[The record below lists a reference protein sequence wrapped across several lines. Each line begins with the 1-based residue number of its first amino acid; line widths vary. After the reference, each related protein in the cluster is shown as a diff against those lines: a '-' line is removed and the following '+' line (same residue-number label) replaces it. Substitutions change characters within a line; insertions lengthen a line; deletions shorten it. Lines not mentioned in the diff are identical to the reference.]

1 MEWKELLKMRF
12 SKLFFITTL
21 FTLTTSLNAEDGHH
35 HEDSHAHEKEEHS
48 EQSEQKAGDEGHKDH
63 DDDDHDEHEHGE
75 SEKGAHKHDDEHG
88 AESFGEDK
96 AIVEVMDEGN
106 KFRLHV
112 ESIRFLNLE
121 HATVIH
127 LKEQEHSIP
136 SSALVR
142 FQNHTGVYRVIGDD
156 VFEMIHLD
164 VLKEEDGRA
173 HVKSQKLR
181 SDDRLVVS
189 KLGNLRAAQLQAS
202 GQGGEGHAH

>member
-1 MEWKELLKMRF
+1 MWF

-21 FTLTTSLNAEDGHH
+21 FSLTTSLNAEDGHH

-88 AESFGEDK
+88 HDEHGAESFGEDK

-127 LKEQEHSIP
+127 LKEQEYSIP